1 MTLRPGRI
9 FKITVGALAIGLFG
23 LWLAGLIPTPSF
35 DRAQIQLWIEA
46 AGIWGPVVIVA
57 LMTVAIV
64 ASPVPSAPI
73 ALAAGAAYGHFAGTI
88 IVLIGAELGALVAFL
103 IARYLGRDIVEK
115 WFGDHVSVGLLGSQ
129 NALMLLVFAS
139 RLLPFVSF
147 DLISYA
153 AGLSILN
160 FWRFAVATFAGIMPA
175 SFLLAHLGSKAMN
188 GDATTAAWTAA
199 ILGAFTFISVGGAAI
214 MRRRKKSASN
224 PGANGDDRHKGGAS

>member
-1 MTLRPGRI
+1 MSLRAGPI
-9 FKITVGALAIGLFG
+9 IKITIGVLAIGLFG
-23 LWLAGLIPTPSF
+23 LWLGGLISLPTF
-35 DRAQIQLWIEA
+35 DRAQIQVWIEA

-73 ALAAGAAYGHFAGTI
+73 ALAAGAAYGHFAGTV

-103 IARYLGRDIVEK
+103 IARYLGRDILEK
-115 WFGDHVSVGLLGSQ
+115 WFGSRVSVGLLGSQ
-129 NALMLLVFAS
+129 NALTALVFAS
-139 RLLPFVSF
+139 RLLPFISF

-153 AGLSILN
+153 AGLSVLQ
-160 FWRFAVATFAGIMPA
+160 FWRFAVATLAGITPA

-199 ILGAFTFISVGGAAI
+199 VLGAFTFVSVGGAALVQ
-214 MRRRKKSASN
+214 RRKEKASN
-224 PGANGDDRHKGGAS
+224 TRTGEVDRHKDGTF